1 MHRVTKPYALR
12 GARDPCRTITPE
24 DGAGLRCLSER
35 ARAPRMK
42 PMPTPVVIGS
52 GSKTKITP
60 IVLSSLAAR
69 RPACFAVP
77 RAVRRT
83 CYPSTHTQRL
93 SRGHA
98 QSDGYAKLYRLCLF
112 QAMFHSKEP
121 VVVRCWLYPRSYQVD
136 LDFACQFLAG

>member
-1 MHRVTKPYALR
+1 MHRVTKPYALK

-35 ARAPRMK
+35 ARELRIR
-42 PMPTPVVIGS
+42 PMPTPVVMGS
-52 GSKTKITP
+52 GSRTKTTP
-60 IVLSSLAAR
+60 IVLSSLAVR
-69 RPACFAVP
+69 RSLRCT
-77 RAVRRT
+77 VRRT

-93 SRGHA
+93 ACTHA
-98 QSDGYAKLYRLCLF
+98 QSDGYAKLHRLCLF
-112 QAMFHSKEP
+112 QALFHSKEP